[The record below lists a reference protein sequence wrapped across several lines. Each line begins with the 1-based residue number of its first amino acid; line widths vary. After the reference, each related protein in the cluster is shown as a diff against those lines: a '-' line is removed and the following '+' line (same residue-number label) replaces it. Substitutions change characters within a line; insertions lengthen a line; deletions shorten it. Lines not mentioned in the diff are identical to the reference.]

1 MKNTMMAVIV
11 AVLCASV
18 AQAGVSYSAT
28 TRAKDARGREKE
40 VSKMRAVVDGMDAR
54 IDMAAHGGAVPKGG
68 YLVTRDGAKTVT
80 MVDPKKKTYTKW
92 DIDKLAGMAGS
103 IMQGSGGLLNMSVTD
118 HKSEMLLDEKG
129 PKLLG
134 VPTRHYKFRT
144 SYTMSMS
151 VMGFAQKSKIA
162 TEQEIWAGQGL
173 ADDATALWSRITS
186 FRTGIEDIDKLLAAE
201 TGKVKGF
208 PLKTIVVSRTTD
220 SRGREKTS
228 ETVTEVTE
236 MKPFKPAKK
245 VFEIPAGFTEEEMM
259 IPGLST
265 GGRGEDPPAKSDPA
279 AAVNSFLRSFGGKKK

>member
-1 MKNTMMAVIV
+1 MKHMMMAVIV

-40 VSKMRAVVDGMDAR
+40 VSKMRAVVDKLDAR
-54 IDMAAHGGAVPKGG
+54 IDVAAHSGPVPKGG
-68 YLVTRDGAKTVT
+68 YLLTRDGGKTVT
-80 MVDPKKKTYTKW
+80 LVDPKKKTYMKW

-103 IMQGSGGLLNMSVTD
+103 IMQSSGGLLNMSVSN
-118 HKSEMLLDEKG
+118 HKNEKLLDEKG

-151 VMGFAQKSKIA
+151 VMGFAQVSKVA

-173 ADDATALWSRITS
+173 DDDATALWSRITS
-186 FRTGIEDIDKLLAAE
+186 FKTGIADIDKVISAE

-208 PLKTIVVSRTTD
+208 PLKTIVISRTTD
-220 SRGREKTS
+220 SRGREQTS

-236 MKPFKPAKK
+236 MKKFSPAKK
-245 VFEIPAGFTEEEMM
+245 VFEIPAGFTEEEMA
-259 IPGLST
+259 IPGMTS
-265 GGRGEDPPAKSDPA
+265 GGADVKPGGNDPA
-279 AAVNSFLRSFGGKKK
+279 ATVNSLIRSFGRKK

>member
-1 MKNTMMAVIV
+1 MKHMMVAVLV
-11 AVLCASV
+11 AVLCVHV

-40 VSKMRAVVDGMDAR
+40 VSKMRAVVDGLDAR
-54 IDMAAHGGAVPKGG
+54 IDVAAHSGPVPNGG
-68 YLVTRDGAKTVT
+68 YLLTRDGGKTVT
-80 MVDPKKKTYTKW
+80 MVDPKKKSYTKW

-103 IMQGSGGLLNMSVTD
+103 IMQGTGGLLNMSVTN
-118 HKSEMLLDEKG
+118 HKNEKLLDEKG

-134 VPTRHYKFRT
+134 IPTRHYKFRT

-151 VMGFAQKSKIA
+151 VMGFAQVSKVA

-173 ADDATALWSRITS
+173 ADDATALWQRVTS
-186 FRTGIEDIDKLLAAE
+186 FKTGIEDIDKLVSAE

-220 SRGREKTS
+220 SRGREQTS

-236 MKPFKPAKK
+236 MKTFNPARKG
-245 VFEIPAGFTEEEMM
+245 FEIPEGFTEEEMQ
-259 IPGLST
+259 IPGLPA
-265 GGRGEDPPAKSDPA
+265 GGADAKSSGTDPA
-279 AAVNSFLRSFGGKKK
+279 AAVNSFMRSFGRKK